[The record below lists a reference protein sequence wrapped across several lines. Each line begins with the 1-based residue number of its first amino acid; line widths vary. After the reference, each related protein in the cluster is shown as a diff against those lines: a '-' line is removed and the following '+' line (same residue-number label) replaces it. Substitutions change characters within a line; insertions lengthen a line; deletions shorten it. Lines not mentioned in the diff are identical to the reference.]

1 MAFKKHMMYSKSG
14 EGRMADT
21 YEKHLSLK
29 KRGWGHTKPKKK
41 SMGGAVYNDRGMRV
55 PGMYKSGG
63 STPAWQRKEGQS
75 PSGGLN
81 AKGRKSAG
89 VGAPVTE
96 SNPKGKRKKRKDS
109 FCARMGGMRKRQ
121 KASNNTGKDRLSLA
135 LKKWG
140 CRS

>member
-1 MAFKKHMMYSKSG
+1 MN
-14 EGRMADT
+14 
-21 YEKHLSLK
+21 
-29 KRGWGHTKPKKK
+29 P
-41 SMGGAVYNDRGMRV
+41 VYNDRGTRV
-55 PGMYKSGG
+55 PGMYKTGG
-63 STPAWQRKEGQS
+63 STPVWQRKEGQS

-96 SNPKGKRKKRKDS
+96 SNPKGKKKKRKAS

-135 LKKWG
+135 LKKWN
-140 CRS
+140 C